1 MSEPTGR
8 DTSAAPKT
16 VEATGKG
23 ETSGEAK
30 WAALRE
36 LERLVPSLVKDDVEY
51 EIVAEG
57 ERGLLGVGFVEAT
70 VTARVHVADTS
81 VDSPCPAASV
91 PPATTPLPPATGHEP
106 ETNEELIDDVV
117 HRLCEGLGVDCTVVV
132 ESSES
137 GYEATIRGDD
147 LGVVIGRRG
156 QTIDA
161 IQHLVQAVV
170 GRSAGTR
177 IPVTVDAADY
187 RARRAKTLADIAD
200 QAAAEAIETGMEI
213 QLEPM
218 SASERKIIH
227 IHLTDRA
234 DVETLSE
241 STEPNRFVVVRTP
254 EPADS

>member
-1 MSEPTGR
+1 MSETTDR
-8 DTSAAPKT
+8 DTLAGPGS

-36 LERLVPSLVKDDVEY
+36 LERLVPELNKEDVEY
-51 EIVAEG
+51 EVIAEG

-70 VTARVHVADTS
+70 VTARVQVAAAPPGPVAEAAPS
-81 VDSPCPAASV
+81 APASA
-91 PPATTPLPPATGHEP
+91 PAPRAEREP
-106 ETNEELIDDVV
+106 ETNEELIQEVV
-117 HRLCEGLGVDCTVVV
+117 ERLCLGLDVECTVAVA
-132 ESSES
+132 SSEE
-137 GYEATIRGDD
+137 GYAATIQGDD

-161 IQHLVQAVV
+161 MQHLVQAVL
-170 GRSAGTR
+170 GRFAETR

-187 RARRAKTLADIAD
+187 RARRAKTLMDIAD
-200 QAAAEAIETGMEI
+200 QASVEAIETGMEI

-227 IHLTDRA
+227 IHLAERA

-241 STEPNRFVVVRTP
+241 GTEPNRFVVVRTP
-254 EPADS
+254 EPADG